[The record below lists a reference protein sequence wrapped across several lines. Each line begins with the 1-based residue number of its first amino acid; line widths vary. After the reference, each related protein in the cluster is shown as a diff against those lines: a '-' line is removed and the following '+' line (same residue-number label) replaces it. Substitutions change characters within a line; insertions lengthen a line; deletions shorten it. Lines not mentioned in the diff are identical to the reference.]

1 MRQRLGCDLN
11 TRRIGSTK
19 FVCESGYSAQII
31 QLRLRGASSTL
42 SWALLDWRLIA
53 RIVLVL
59 AISPFAYYLLVL
71 YSVWRFFAASRHA
84 TPLHFT
90 PPVSNLQPIRG
101 LDPDAYENFA
111 SLCRQDYPDYELLF
125 CVNTREDPAVP
136 VIEKIARDFPHRTI
150 RLLVGFGERDA
161 PGTNDKVMKLVRLVR
176 EARNEVV
183 VINDSDVRVMPNYL
197 RTVVAPL
204 ADRRVGAVTCLYT
217 STGEKTFADGLQ
229 TIGMM
234 SDFFAGLL
242 IAKEI
247 EGVKF
252 ALGTTIATTRT
263 LLAEAGGYERLENGP
278 ADDLLIGR
286 HIAETGHR
294 VELLPYAIET
304 VADYGSF
311 RELFHKRL
319 RWIVVMRHM
328 RPWGHLGLIFT
339 HGIAWC
345 ALAIAVRPTIAVAL
359 GWIGSYA
366 ILRTAITW
374 GIGIHGLKRK
384 RLWSR
389 MPLIPLWDVMAFV
402 IWLISFTRSS
412 IRWRGGEYYLRDGR
426 LTPVAD

>member
-1 MRQRLGCDLN
+1 M
-11 TRRIGSTK
+11 
-19 FVCESGYSAQII
+19 
-31 QLRLRGASSTL
+31 
-42 SWALLDWRLIA
+42 LDWRLVA

-59 AISPFAYYLLVL
+59 AISPFAYYIIVL
-71 YSVWRFFAASRHA
+71 YSVWRFFAQPKHA
-84 TPLHFT
+84 YVPDFT
-90 PPVSNLQPIRG
+90 PPISNLQPIRG
-101 LDPDAYENFA
+101 LDRDAYENFA

-125 CVNTREDPAVP
+125 CVNTLEDPAVP
-136 VIEKIARDFPHRTI
+136 VIEKVARDFPHRAI
-150 RLLVGFGERDA
+150 RLLVGFGERGA

-183 VINDSDVRVMPNYL
+183 VINDSDVRVTPDYL

-204 ADRRVGAVTCLYT
+204 ANPGVGAVTCLYA
-217 STGEKTFADGLQ
+217 STGDKTLIDHLQ

-242 IAKEI
+242 IGRQLD
-247 EGVKF
+247 GVKF

-263 LLAEAGGYERLENGP
+263 RLADAGGYERLENGP

-286 HIAETGHR
+286 HIAETGYR
-294 VELLPYAIET
+294 VELIPYAIET

-328 RPWGHLGLIFT
+328 RPWGHFGLIFT

-345 ALAIAVRPTIAVAL
+345 ALAIAARPTVAFAARYIAC
-359 GWIGSYA
+359 YA
-366 ILRTAITW
+366 ILRIAITW
-374 GIGIHGLKRK
+374 GIAIRGLKRK
-384 RLWSR
+384 GFWSR
-389 MPLIPLWDVMAFV
+389 MPLIPVWDAMAFV
-402 IWLISFTRSS
+402 IWLVSFTRSS

-426 LTPVAD
+426 LTPVA

>member
-1 MRQRLGCDLN
+1 MATFL
-11 TRRIGSTK
+11 
-19 FVCESGYSAQII
+19 
-31 QLRLRGASSTL
+31 
-42 SWALLDWRLIA
+42 
-53 RIVLVL
+53 LVL
-59 AISPFAYYLLVL
+59 AISPFAYYAIVL
-71 YSVWRFFAASRHA
+71 YSVRQFFKPQKRAPASD
-84 TPLHFT
+84 FT

-111 SLCRQDYPDYELLF
+111 SLCRQDYPADYELLF

-136 VIEKIARDFPHRTI
+136 VIEKIARDFPDRTI
-150 RLLVGFGERDA
+150 RLLVGFGERGA

-183 VINDSDVRVMPNYL
+183 VINDSDVRVAPDYL

-204 ADRRVGAVTCLYT
+204 ADPSVGAVTCLYA
-217 STGEKTFADGLQ
+217 STGEKTFTDRLQ
-229 TIGMM
+229 TIGML

-242 IAKEI
+242 IAREL
-247 EGVKF
+247 EGIKF
-252 ALGTTIATTRT
+252 ALGTTIATTRSS
-263 LLAEAGGYERLENGP
+263 LAEAGGYERLENGP

-311 RELFHKRL
+311 GELFHKRL

-345 ALAIAVRPTIAVAL
+345 AVAIAARPTVAVASF
-359 GWIGSYA
+359 WIGSYA
-366 ILRTAITW
+366 VLRGAITW
-374 GIGIHGLKRK
+374 GIGIRGLKRRGIWK
-384 RLWSR
+384 S
-389 MPLIPLWDVMAFV
+389 MPLIPLWDAMAFM

-412 IRWRGGEYYLRDGR
+412 IRWRGGEYSLRNGR

>member
-1 MRQRLGCDLN
+1 M
-11 TRRIGSTK
+11 
-19 FVCESGYSAQII
+19 
-31 QLRLRGASSTL
+31 
-42 SWALLDWRLIA
+42 IA

-59 AISPFAYYLLVL
+59 AVSPFAYYLIVL
-71 YSVWRFFAASRHA
+71 YSVWRFFAESRRARASD
-84 TPLHFT
+84 FT

-101 LDPDAYENFA
+101 LDPEAYENFA
-111 SLCRQDYPDYELLF
+111 SLCRQDYPDYEMLF
-125 CVNTREDPAVP
+125 CVNTREDPVVP
-136 VIEKIARDFPHRTI
+136 VIEQLARDFPQRTI
-150 RLLVGFGERDA
+150 RLLVGFGERET

-183 VINDSDVRVMPNYL
+183 VINDSDVRVTPDYL

-204 ADRRVGAVTCLYT
+204 ADPSVGAVTCLYA
-217 STGEKTFADGLQ
+217 STGEQTFTDHLQ

-242 IAKEI
+242 IARQLD
-247 EGVKF
+247 GVKF

-263 LLAEAGGYERLENGP
+263 HLAEAGGYERLENGP

-286 HIAETGHR
+286 HIAESGRR

-311 RELFHKRL
+311 QELFHKRL

-328 RPWGHLGLIFT
+328 RPWGHFGLIFT

-345 ALAIAVRPTIAVAL
+345 AAAIAIRPTSAVAFAWL
-359 GWIGSYA
+359 GTYIT
-366 ILRTAITW
+366 LRVAITW
-374 GIGIHGLKRK
+374 AIGIRGLKRLH
-384 RLWSR
+384 LWLW
-389 MPLIPLWDVMAFV
+389 MPLIPVWDAMAFA

-412 IRWRGGEYYLRDGR
+412 IRWRGGEYHLRNGR
-426 LTPVAD
+426 LTPVVPVSE